1 MCSPRPPV
9 PFELSLSNA
18 NGVGAIDF
26 DGDEFCIH
34 TRFMPRLW
42 MRQARENTGYKPAL
56 VCVHPRP
63 PVPFGLSLSNANG
76 VGAIDFDG
84 DEFCIHTRFMPRL
97 WMRQARENTGYKP
110 ALVCVHPRPPV
121 PFGLSLSKANGIGAI
136 DFDGDEFCIHTRF
149 MPRLWMC
156 QADKNA
162 GYKPALPEGRE
173 RAVLPKGREGAD
185 RDGSRG
191 GEESLSPK
199 CAMAF
204 GQPATLAMQARKTVP
219 GRGIGCR
226 LGRR

>member
-9 PFELSLSNA
+9 PFGLSLSNPT
-18 NGVGAIDF
+18 GFAIDF
-26 DGDEFCIH
+26 DGEILHSH
-34 TRFMPRLW
+34 TVQLW

-173 RAVLPKGREGAD
+173 RAVLPEGRERAV

-191 GEESLSPK
+191 GKESLSPK

-226 LGRR
+226 LGRQ